1 MKKAL
6 AIAKWEFMEKIK
18 SKAIIISFFLTPLII
33 LGFSILPSMFAEKD
47 EATTQA
53 IGVLD
58 NTQSYFSSISEKLSQ
73 YRLED
78 NQPRYVV
85 INLFKS
91 DTNIDSLKT
100 EANRNVVQKKIE
112 GYLFLSSNDKKEIT
126 FEYRS
131 LSLGNFNDY
140 RRFEDSFN
148 KIRRLREFEKAN
160 IDTALISQLLDNV
173 EMNTVKIDEK
183 GKEST
188 ANFKSQYFSSFIF
201 IMILFMVIMIS
212 GGMLVRSLVEEKS
225 NRLLEIIVSS
235 CKPDDIL
242 KGKILGLS
250 GLTLSQIVVW
260 VLIGV
265 AFAGQGMVMFA
276 SFQNLFL
283 LFVYFI
289 LGFVLYTAIFVGVGS
304 IVTTEQE
311 AQQITSYLS
320 MITISPIVIMIP
332 AMQNPDSLLIRVFS
346 YIPLTTPGVMIL
358 RLNAAPIS
366 TIEILATLAELILS
380 IYLVIKISSKIFRI
394 GILSYGKMP
403 DLKQLFLWL
412 REKE

>member
-1 MKKAL
+1 MNKAL

-18 SKAIIISFFLTPLII
+18 SKAMIISFFLTPLII
-33 LGFSILPSMFAEKD
+33 LGFSILPSVFAEKD

-53 IGVLD
+53 IGIID
-58 NTQSYFSSISEKLSQ
+58 ETQNYFTPLSDKLSEFK
-73 YRLED
+73 LED
-78 NQPRYVV
+78 KQPRYVIV
-85 INLFKS
+85 NLFKQ
-91 DTNIDSLKT
+91 NEPLDSLKA
-100 EANRNVVQKKIE
+100 EANRNVVKKKIE
-112 GYLFLSSNDKKEIT
+112 GYLMLTENQKKEMV

-140 RRFEDSFN
+140 KRFEDGFN
-148 KIRRLREFEKAN
+148 KIRRVQEFKKAN
-160 IDTALISQLLDNV
+160 IDTSLVSHLLNNV

-183 GKEST
+183 GKESS
-188 ANFKSQYFSSFIF
+188 ADFKSQYFSSFIF

-225 NRLLEIIVSS
+225 NRLIEIIVSS

-250 GLTLSQIVVW
+250 GLTMAQIVVW
-260 VLIGV
+260 ALIGV
-265 AFAGQGMVMFA
+265 AFAGQGLVMFA

-283 LFVYFI
+283 LLIYFI

-304 IVTTEQE
+304 VVTTEQE

-358 RLNAAPIS
+358 RLNSAPIS
-366 TIEILATLAELILS
+366 TIEILATLAELVLS

-403 DLKQLFLWL
+403 GLKEIFAWL

>member
-1 MKKAL
+1 MNKFL

-18 SKAIIISFFLTPLII
+18 SKAMIISFFLTPLII
-33 LGFSILPSMFAEKD
+33 LGFSILPSVFVEKD
-47 EATTQA
+47 DASTQA
-53 IGVLD
+53 IGIID
-58 NTQSYFSSISEKLSQ
+58 NTQKYFPSLTEKLSEFK
-73 YRLED
+73 LED
-78 NQPRYVV
+78 KQPRYVI
-85 INLFKS
+85 INLFKQ
-91 DTNIDSLKT
+91 NEQADSLKA
-100 EANRNVVQKKIE
+100 EANRNVVKKKIE
-112 GYLFLSSNDKKEIT
+112 GYIFLSENGKKEIV

-140 RRFEDSFN
+140 RRFEDCFN
-148 KIRRLREFEKAN
+148 KIRRVQEFKKAN
-160 IDTALISQLLDNV
+160 IDTALVAHLLNNV

-183 GKEST
+183 GKESS
-188 ANFKSQYFSSFIF
+188 ADFKSQYFSSFIF
-201 IMILFMVIMIS
+201 IMVLFMVIMIS

-225 NRLLEIIVSS
+225 NRLIEIIVSS
-235 CKPDDIL
+235 CRPDDIL

-260 VLIGV
+260 ALIGT
-265 AFAGQGMVMFA
+265 AFAGQGIVMFA

-311 AQQITSYLS
+311 AQQITGYLS

-358 RLNAAPIS
+358 RLNSAPIS
-366 TIEILATLAELILS
+366 TIEILATLLELILS
-380 IYLVIKISSKIFRI
+380 IYLVIKVSSKIFRI

-403 DLKQLFLWL
+403 NLKELFAWL

>member
-33 LGFSILPSMFAEKD
+33 LGFSILPSVFAEKD

-53 IGVLD
+53 IGIIDDTQNYFTSLSENLSDYKLD
-58 NTQSYFSSISEKLSQ
+58 NK
-73 YRLED
+73 
-78 NQPRYVV
+78 QPRYVV
-85 INLFKS
+85 INLFKQNES
-91 DTNIDSLKT
+91 IDSLK
-100 EANRNVVQKKIE
+100 ANANSNVVKKKIE
-112 GYLFLSSNDKKEIT
+112 GYIFLSGNDKKEII

-131 LSLGNFNDY
+131 LSVGNFNDY
-140 RRFEDSFN
+140 RRFEESFN
-148 KIRRLREFEKAN
+148 KIRRVREFEKAH
-160 IDTALISQLLDNV
+160 IDTALVSHLLNNV
-173 EMNTVKIDEK
+173 ELNTVKIDEK
-183 GKEST
+183 GKESS
-188 ANFKSQYFSSFIF
+188 ADFKSQYFSSFIF

-225 NRLLEIIVSS
+225 NRLMEIIVSS

-265 AFAGQGMVMFA
+265 AFAGQGLVMFA
-276 SFQNLFL
+276 SFQNLIL
-283 LFVYFI
+283 LFIYFI

-320 MITISPIVIMIP
+320 MITISPLVIMIP

-358 RLNAAPIS
+358 RLNSAPIS
-366 TIEILATLAELILS
+366 TLEILATLAELILS

-403 DLKQLFLWL
+403 SLKQLFVWI

>member
-33 LGFSILPSMFAEKD
+33 LGFSILPSVFVVKD

-53 IGVLD
+53 IGIID
-58 NTQSYFSSISEKLSQ
+58 NTQNYFSSLSEKLSE
-73 YRLED
+73 YKLED
-78 NQPRYVV
+78 KQPRYVV
-85 INLFKS
+85 INLFKQ
-91 DTNIDSLKT
+91 DAPIDSLKT
-100 EANRNVVQKKIE
+100 EANRNVVKKKIE
-112 GYLFLSSNDKKEIT
+112 GYIFLSGNSKKEIT

-131 LSLGNFNDY
+131 LSVANFNDY
-140 RRFEDSFN
+140 QRFEETFN
-148 KIRRLREFEKAN
+148 KIRRMREFQKAN
-160 IDTALISQLLDNV
+160 IDTALVSQLINNI
-173 EMNTVKIDEK
+173 EMKKVKLDEK
-183 GKEST
+183 GNESST
-188 ANFKSQYFSSFIF
+188 DFMKQYFSSFIF

-250 GLTLSQIVVW
+250 GLTLTQIIVW
-260 VLIGV
+260 ALIGV

-311 AQQITSYLS
+311 AQQLTSYLS
-320 MITISPIVIMIP
+320 MITISPLVIMIP

-346 YIPLTTPGVMIL
+346 YIPLTTSGVMIL
-358 RLNAAPIS
+358 RLNSAPIS

-403 DLKQLFLWL
+403 NLKQLFIWL

>member
-1 MKKAL
+1 
-6 AIAKWEFMEKIK
+6 
-18 SKAIIISFFLTPLII
+18 
-33 LGFSILPSMFAEKD
+33 
-47 EATTQA
+47 
-53 IGVLD
+53 
-58 NTQSYFSSISEKLSQ
+58 
-73 YRLED
+73 
-78 NQPRYVV
+78 
-85 INLFKS
+85 
-91 DTNIDSLKT
+91 
-100 EANRNVVQKKIE
+100 
-112 GYLFLSSNDKKEIT
+112 
-126 FEYRS
+126 
-131 LSLGNFNDY
+131 
-140 RRFEDSFN
+140 
-148 KIRRLREFEKAN
+148 
-160 IDTALISQLLDNV
+160 
-173 EMNTVKIDEK
+173 
-183 GKEST
+183 
-188 ANFKSQYFSSFIF
+188 
-201 IMILFMVIMIS
+201 MILFMVIMIS

-225 NRLLEIIVSS
+225 NRLIEIIVSS
-235 CKPDDIL
+235 CKPDDVL

-358 RLNAAPIS
+358 RLNSAPIS
-366 TIEILATLAELILS
+366 TLEILATLAELVLA

-403 DLKQLFLWL
+403 DLKTLFVWL

>member
-33 LGFSILPSMFAEKD
+33 LGFSILPSVFVVKD

-53 IGVLD
+53 IGIID
-58 NTQSYFSSISEKLSQ
+58 NTQNYFSSLSEKLSE
-73 YRLED
+73 YKLED
-78 NQPRYVV
+78 KQPRYVV
-85 INLFKS
+85 INLFKQ
-91 DTNIDSLKT
+91 DAPIDSLKT
-100 EANRNVVQKKIE
+100 EANRNVVKKKIE
-112 GYLFLSSNDKKEIT
+112 GYIFLSGNSKKEIT

-131 LSLGNFNDY
+131 LSVANFNDY
-140 RRFEDSFN
+140 QRFEETFN
-148 KIRRLREFEKAN
+148 KIRRMREFQKAN
-160 IDTALISQLLDNV
+160 IDTALVSHLINNI
-173 EMNTVKIDEK
+173 EMKKVKLDEK
-183 GKEST
+183 GNESST
-188 ANFKSQYFSSFIF
+188 DFMKQYFSSFIF

-250 GLTLSQIVVW
+250 GLTLTQIIVW
-260 VLIGV
+260 ALIGV

-311 AQQITSYLS
+311 AQQLTSYLS
-320 MITISPIVIMIP
+320 MITISPLVIMIP

-346 YIPLTTPGVMIL
+346 YIPLTTSGVMIL
-358 RLNAAPIS
+358 RLNSAPIS

-403 DLKQLFLWL
+403 NLKQLFIWL

>member
-18 SKAIIISFFLTPLII
+18 SKAMIISFFLTPLII
-33 LGFSILPSMFAEKD
+33 LGFSILPSVFAEKD

-53 IGVLD
+53 IGIID
-58 NTQSYFSSISEKLSQ
+58 NTQNYFTSLSEKLSE
-73 YRLED
+73 YKLEK

-85 INLFKS
+85 INLFDQNKPL
-91 DTNIDSLKT
+91 DSLKA
-100 EANRNVVQKKIE
+100 EANRDVVKKKIE
-112 GYLFLSSNDKKEIT
+112 GYIFLSANDKKEML

-131 LSLGNFNDY
+131 LSVGNFNDY
-140 RRFEDSFN
+140 RRFEESFN
-148 KIRRLREFEKAN
+148 KIRRVREFEKAH
-160 IDTALISQLLDNV
+160 IDTALVSHLLNNV
-173 EMNTVKIDEK
+173 ELNTVKIDEK
-183 GKEST
+183 GKESS
-188 ANFKSQYFSSFIF
+188 ADFKSQYFSSFIF

-225 NRLLEIIVSS
+225 NRLMEIIVSS

-250 GLTLSQIVVW
+250 GLTLAQIVVW

-320 MITISPIVIMIP
+320 MITISPLVIMIP

-346 YIPLTTPGVMIL
+346 YIPLTTSGVMIL
-358 RLNAAPIS
+358 RLNSAPIS
-366 TIEILATLAELILS
+366 TLEILATLGELVLS

-403 DLKQLFLWL
+403 SLAQLFVWL

>member
-1 MKKAL
+1 MNKAL

-33 LGFSILPSMFAEKD
+33 LGFSILPSVFAEKD

-53 IGVLD
+53 IGVID
-58 NTQSYFSSISEKLSQ
+58 ETQNYFTSLSDKLSEFK
-73 YRLED
+73 LED
-78 NQPRYVV
+78 KQPRYVI
-85 INLFKS
+85 INLFKQNES
-91 DTNIDSLKT
+91 VDSLKA
-100 EANRNVVQKKIE
+100 EANKNVVMKKIE
-112 GYLFLSSNDKKEIT
+112 GYIFLSGNSKKAIT

-131 LSLGNFNDY
+131 LSVANFNDY
-140 RRFEDSFN
+140 QRFEESFN
-148 KIRRLREFEKAN
+148 KIRRMQEFQKAN
-160 IDTALISQLLDNV
+160 IDTALVSHLINNV
-173 EMNTVKIDEK
+173 EMKKVKLDEK
-183 GKEST
+183 GNESST
-188 ANFKSQYFSSFIF
+188 DFMKQYFSSFIF

-225 NRLLEIIVSS
+225 NRLIEIIVSS

-242 KGKILGLS
+242 KGKIMGLS
-250 GLTLSQIVVW
+250 GLTMAQIVVW

-265 AFAGQGMVMFA
+265 AFAGQGLVMFA

-332 AMQNPDSLLIRVFS
+332 AMQNPDSLLIRVLS

-358 RLNAAPIS
+358 RLNSAPIS
-366 TIEILATLAELILS
+366 TLEIAATLAELVLS

-403 DLKQLFLWL
+403 GLKEIFVWL